1 MKKKL
6 GIILSLAVLLPILL
20 LSGCS
25 KAIPLPDSMDQE
37 KVSQAAQQI
46 VAELLDGEYQVV
58 ADRFR
63 ADMKQEYSITADTVK
78 AMMDTV
84 AKAGAY
90 ISTEHILVLGGESKA
105 IDEDY
110 ASVGVSCK
118 HENGTVYF
126 ELSLD
131 VNLELIGLAA
141 KEK

>member
-6 GIILSLAVLLPILL
+6 NIILSLALLLPILL
-20 LSGCS
+20 LSSCS
-25 KAIPLPDSMDQE
+25 KAVPLPDSMDQE
-37 KVSQAAQQI
+37 EVSQVAQEI
-46 VAELLDGEYQVV
+46 VAQLIAGEYQAV

-63 ADMKQEYSITADTVK
+63 ADMKETYSVTADTIK

-84 AKAGAY
+84 AEAGSY
-90 ISTEHILVLGGESKA
+90 VGTERILVLGGESKSVK
-105 IDEDY
+105 EDY

-118 HENGTVYF
+118 HENKTVYY

-141 KEK
+141 KQK

>member
-6 GIILSLAVLLPILL
+6 GVILSLVLLLPTLL

-25 KAIPLPDSMDQE
+25 KAVPLPDSMDQE
-37 KVSQAAQQI
+37 AVSQAAQQI
-46 VAELLDGEYQVV
+46 VAELIAGEYQTV

-63 ADMKQEYSITADTVK
+63 ADTKEKYSITAETVK

-84 AKAGAY
+84 AEAGAY
-90 ISTEHILVLGGESKA
+90 VSTERILVLGGESKSV
-105 IDEDY
+105 DEDY

-118 HENGTVYF
+118 HEKKTVYY

-141 KEK
+141 KQK